1 MVTQS
6 DSGLEVSGARPTP
19 AQRMLAPAAQLVLI
33 AVGAYVAVEARS
45 LGLWTSLGPGPGLLP
60 LILGVALVGLS
71 LTWLVQTVVERRRAS
86 AVDTGEAPGE
96 PLDRPYVLGIV
107 GGLIVLASLMEL
119 LGFQISMA
127 VFLFAELLLLGKQ
140 RWWVAAPVALVGSV
154 GVFVL
159 FDRVLAVQL
168 PLSSLPFL
176 SGLGL

>member
-1 MVTQS
+1 MVTDS
-6 DSGLEVSGARPTP
+6 ESGLGVSGARPTT
-19 AQRMLAPAAQLVLI
+19 AQRMLAPGAQLVLI

-71 LTWLVQTVVERRRAS
+71 LTWLVQTVVERRAS
-86 AVDTGEAPGE
+86 APEAGASSGE

-107 GGLIVLASLMEL
+107 GGLIVLAAVMEL

-127 VFLFAELLLLGKQ
+127 VFLFAELVLLGKQ
-140 RWWVAAPVALVGSV
+140 RWWVAAAVALVGSV

>member
-1 MVTQS
+1 
-6 DSGLEVSGARPTP
+6 
-19 AQRMLAPAAQLVLI
+19 MLTIGAQLVLI
-33 AVGAYVAVEARS
+33 AVGAFVAFEARS

-60 LILGVALVGLS
+60 LILGLALIGLS
-71 LTWLVQTVVERRRAS
+71 LTWLVQTVVERRRTS
-86 AVDTGEAPGE
+86 AVETGEGPGE
-96 PLDRPYVLGIV
+96 RLDRPYVLGIV

-127 VFLFAELLLLGKQ
+127 IFLFTELLLLGKQ
-140 RWWVAAPVALVGSV
+140 RWWVAASVALVASI